1 MGAKFFPKKQPKK
14 FKRDPFTLEPTEPVI
29 RKPKSAKK
37 PKKKKKDPFYNSHE
51 WKVLR
56 YEVLKESGGRC
67 ACCGRSKQDLRD
79 DGVSKVILTVDHI
92 KSRKNNKEL
101 ELEKTNLQVLCSDCH
116 ECKIL
121 EDETDFR
128 TLKEVKDID
137 DIMTEIFG

>member
-14 FKRDPFTLEPTEPVI
+14 FKRDPETLEPLEPVQ

-37 PKKKKKDPFYNSHE
+37 PRKKKDPFYNTYE

-56 YEVLKESGGRC
+56 FEILKESGGRC
-67 ACCGRSKQDLRD
+67 ACCGRSKLDVRD

-92 KSRKNNKEL
+92 HSRKTHKHL

-116 ECKIL
+116 ESKSM
-121 EDETDFR
+121 EDYTDFR
-128 TLKEVKDID
+128 MVREAKDID
-137 DIMTEIFG
+137 DIMSEIFG